1 MKMCNSAMLDRAGRA
16 KPVPSGLQA
25 VKCRDSVI
33 ESQSAD
39 STVSGRYLTMFRHV
53 SPTLFQVFCV
63 LVAPA
68 SAVDPIGSTLQG
80 VMIWDAEDTS
90 SPVSPTSV
98 GFRKKIILSET
109 PASATLHIFADT
121 RYLLWINGTYVARG
135 PNRFDPKRPEYD
147 TLNVSEY
154 LNQGENTLAVL
165 VQSRL
170 SNYRFIRHTPGL
182 GLLLETKGKDG
193 HVLDRF
199 ATDTTW
205 HSSASTR
212 FGRPN
217 VKLSGITDRVDEH
230 REPGDWI
237 SSGFDDSNWK
247 AAVVVEGKHWGAFQK
262 RVIPLLRESKI
273 DGGQILTITRSGKTE
288 ETKQSLNA
296 SMPLELAA
304 PATAVIDMGQMVRAY
319 FKLDFE
325 SEGESYIELRPRQSH
340 TNRTAG
346 FLGSC
351 HYQTAARPGRRTYR
365 TTDDYTCRL
374 IHLVIHKGKVTI
386 HSLDIVE
393 RRYPFDRVGSFR
405 CNDGFLNQ
413 LWDMSIRTSE
423 VNAVDGY
430 IDGSEGGEWVTGH
443 IDYPAT
449 RVAFAAPDGL
459 GAPVYSDMRLLGN
472 QISRMALSQE
482 GDALIKGWHPSD
494 WHRGPRDLGR
504 GIHNF
509 IEDSSCYWVNLLRLY
524 YDGTEDTE
532 LVEREWPVLE
542 TVMSWFLERRTGR
555 GLVKA
560 REFFLHFDNPIA
572 FHECEG
578 ATLNALA
585 YRSLLDAAYLAER
598 TGRRALAAQYA
609 NAANSL
615 ADAYNEHLWDE
626 SSGTYYAGLKKG
638 EKKLLSRWKDDSY
651 ERYYASID
659 QDQECFLPTPQ
670 AALMAL
676 DRGLVPESRLASVQK
691 YFLAH
696 HCELLSPMAY
706 LFAFNVLY
714 QMNTDATDQEAID
727 TMRKRWAI
735 MVRRK
740 MPGTLGEQFGD
751 KSYYCHDFGPIPA
764 AYLSGYVLG
773 VRRNEPIGEKRI
785 RIEPRLGD
793 LTEAE
798 GVVVTRHGPVP
809 IAWKRGTGGQLAFE
823 CTVPDGVTA
832 DFSIPLPSAA
842 PTLTIDGETIDNA
855 TAKGRFLSLELRSG
869 KHTGSIKP

>member
-1 MKMCNSAMLDRAGRA
+1 
-16 KPVPSGLQA
+16 
-25 VKCRDSVI
+25 
-33 ESQSAD
+33 
-39 STVSGRYLTMFRHV
+39 MFRHI
-53 SPTLFQVFCV
+53 SALLFLASCV
-63 LVAPA
+63 LATPA
-68 SAVDPIGSTLQG
+68 SAVDPIASTLQG
-80 VMIWDAEDTS
+80 VMIWDAVDTS
-90 SPVSPTSV
+90 SSASV
-98 GFRKKIILSET
+98 GFRKEFTLSGT

-121 RYLLWINGTYVARG
+121 RYMLWINGTYVARG

-147 TLNVSEY
+147 TLNVGDY
-154 LNQGENTLAVL
+154 LNKGENTLAVL
-165 VQSRL
+165 VQSHL
-170 SNYRFIRHTPGL
+170 SNYRFINHTPGL

-205 HSSASTR
+205 RSSASTR
-212 FGRPN
+212 FAPPVVR
-217 VKLSGITDRVDEH
+217 LSGITDRVDEH
-230 REPGDWI
+230 REPSDWTTP
-237 SSGFDDSNWK
+237 GFDDSNWK
-247 AAVVVEGKHWGAFQK
+247 TAVAVEGRHWGAFQK
-262 RVIPLLRESKI
+262 RMIPLLRESKM
-273 DGGQILTITRSGKTE
+273 DGGQILTITQSGKTE
-288 ETKQSLNA
+288 KTRQSLNA
-296 SMPLELAA
+296 SMPLELTA

-325 SEGESYIELRPRQSH
+325 SEGDSHFELRPRQSH

-351 HYQTAARPGRRTYR
+351 HYQTTALPGRRTYR

-374 IHLVIHKGKVTI
+374 IHLVLHKGKVTI
-386 HSLDIVE
+386 HGLEVVE

-443 IDYPAT
+443 IDYPVT
-449 RVAFAAPDGL
+449 RVAFAAPDHNGEC
-459 GAPVYSDMRLLGN
+459 VYSDMRLLGN

-524 YDGTEDTE
+524 YDGTEDAE
-532 LVEREWPVLE
+532 MVEREWPVLE
-542 TVMSWFLERRTGR
+542 KVMTWFLDRRTER
-555 GLVKA
+555 GLVNA

-585 YRSLLDAAYLAER
+585 YRALLDAAYLAER
-598 TGRRALAAQYA
+598 TGKPAQAAQYSR
-609 NAANSL
+609 AASSL
-615 ADAYNEHLWDE
+615 AEAYNEYLWDE

-638 EKKLLSRWKDDSY
+638 EKKLLSRWKDESY

-659 QDQECFLPTPQ
+659 QDKEFFPPTPQ
-670 AALMAL
+670 AALTAL
-676 DRGLVPESRLASVQK
+676 NRGLVPDSKVTAVQE
-691 YFLAH
+691 YFLKH
-696 HCELLSPMAY
+696 HCELISPMAY
-706 LFAFNVLY
+706 LFAFDVLY
-714 QMNTDATDQEAID
+714 QMNTDEADQEAID
-727 TMRKRWAI
+727 TMRERWAI
-735 MVRRK
+735 MVGRK

-751 KSYYCHDFGPIPA
+751 KSYYCHDFGPIPS
-764 AYLSGYVLG
+764 AYLSAYVLG
-773 VRRNEPIGEKRI
+773 VRRSGPICEKRI
-785 RIEPRLGD
+785 TIEPRLGD

-809 IAWKRGTGGQLAFE
+809 IAWKRGTGGQLTFE
-823 CTVPDGVTA
+823 CTVPAGVTA

-842 PTLTIDGETIDNA
+842 PTLTIDGKVIDNT
-855 TAKGRFLSLELRSG
+855 TAKGRFFTVELRSG
-869 KHTGSIKP
+869 KHTGSIRP